1 MSTRRRANARQAM
14 TLIEIVVVIAVLGLI
29 ALVSMPALNAIF
41 DLQQRASAREIAQT
55 YTWLVDEAALRNATF
70 RVAFDLDRGTWKVEV
85 GDPNTVVFASPEE
98 REAAD
103 EEMRAAMSRYTK
115 RELEE
120 GGGPEADEQSRFEG
134 LTDPSFTTGEALPD
148 GVRFDFVWTPQYGE
162 DGLRPNPDFTGD
174 EEDPENG
181 PNIAYSYVF
190 SDGTAEHTLIRI
202 VDIDDESE
210 GYTIEIEPTS
220 GRVQLHT
227 ELIAPG
233 ESLAWLPDEGP
244 GLQ

>member
-1 MSTRRRANARQAM
+1 VRTRSPSTRRQAM

-98 REAAD
+98 RE
-103 EEMRAAMSRYTK
+103 
-115 RELEE
+115 
-120 GGGPEADEQSRFEG
+120 EADEALREQMKRYTAREIEEGRGPEPDALSRFEG
-134 LTDPSFTTGEALPD
+134 LSDPSFTTGESLPD
-148 GVRFDFVWTPQYGE
+148 GVRFDYVWTPQYGE
-162 DGLRPNPDFTGD
+162 VGLRPDPDFKPDD
-174 EEDPENG
+174 EDSEAS
-181 PNIAYSYVF
+181 PNIAYSYIF

-202 VDIDDESE
+202 VDVDDESQ
-210 GYTIEIEPTS
+210 GYTVEIEPSS

-227 ELIAPG
+227 EAVAPG
-233 ESLAWLPDEGP
+233 DTMAWLPREGP
-244 GLQ
+244 GLR